1 MRTGLVLAVVV
12 SVVVAV
18 GIGPVSVPVD
28 DVARV
33 LFERLTGGIAH
44 PGTDLIVWRLRLPR
58 VLLGAVVGAGLAV
71 AGAVVQSV
79 VRNPVADPHLLGLSS
94 GASVGAV
101 LVLTS
106 GTTLLGLV
114 TVPLAAFAG
123 ATLAIV
129 VVLAMAQQ
137 RGRVQPLRL
146 VLVGVACAHLF
157 SGVTS
162 FLLASTNDSAAQQ
175 QIIFW
180 MLGGL
185 SGTQWD
191 TLLVPVLVLG
201 FVLLVLMT
209 RSRRMNALVLGDD
222 AAAGLGV
229 DAARL
234 RWQLL
239 VLTTL
244 LTGTLVA
251 VSGGIG
257 FVGLIIGHLARMLV
271 GADHGRMLPVTAAL
285 GACFLVWADVL
296 ARIVI
301 APAELPV
308 GVVTAFLGVPLFLVV
323 MRRAGHKLETA
334 S

>member
-1 MRTGLVLAVVV
+1 VRVVLTGAVLV
-12 SVVVAV
+12 SIVVAV
-18 GIGPVSVPVD
+18 GIGPVGVPIG
-28 DVARV
+28 DVAGV
-33 LFERLTGGIAH
+33 LFDRLTGGVGA
-44 PGTDLIVWRLRLPR
+44 PMTDLIVWRLRLPR

-101 LVLTS
+101 IVLTS
-106 GTTLLGLV
+106 GSMVLGV
-114 TVPLAAFAG
+114 ATVPLAAFAG
-123 ATLAIV
+123 ATLAMV
-129 VVLAMAQQ
+129 VVLAMSNQ

-146 VLVGVACAHLF
+146 VLVGIACAHLF
-157 SGVTS
+157 SGITS
-162 FLLASTNDSAAQQ
+162 FMLARTNDTAAQQ

-180 MLGGL
+180 LLGGL

-191 TLLVPVLVLG
+191 TVGVPALVLA
-201 FVLLVLMT
+201 FALVVLLT
-209 RSRRMNALVLGDD
+209 RARRMNVLVLGDD
-222 AAAGLGV
+222 AAAALGV
-229 DAARL
+229 DAGRL

-239 VLTTL
+239 LLTTL

-257 FVGLIIGHLARMLV
+257 FVGLVTGHLARMLV
-271 GADHGRMLPVTAAL
+271 GADHRKVLPVAAAL

-301 APAELPV
+301 SPAELPV
-308 GVVTAFLGVPLFLVV
+308 GVVTAFLGVPLFLLV
-323 MRRAGHKLETA
+323 MRRSGHKLETV